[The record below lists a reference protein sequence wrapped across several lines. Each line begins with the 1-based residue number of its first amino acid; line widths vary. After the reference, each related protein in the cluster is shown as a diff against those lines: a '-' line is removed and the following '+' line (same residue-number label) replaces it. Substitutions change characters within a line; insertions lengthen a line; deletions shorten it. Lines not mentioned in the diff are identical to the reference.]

1 MKTGQRKRT
10 CPHCGQR
17 GAPAVGADLQRCESC
32 AEVSGTGPDPRSV
45 RPVDDDTRKR
55 DVVARLREQYR
66 HACGFLASEPAA
78 DSPSFA
84 HLEWI
89 LGSQRNPDEDG
100 AALGAEV
107 SQLVVLW
114 LEDLVLEL
122 DNRTFPDPASSDG
135 DIGSNGNSRKAA
147 AEGLRTAARTFAEAF
162 LIPGGGAVSGP

>member
-17 GAPAVGADLQRCESC
+17 GAPAVGAGDLQRCESC
-32 AEVSGTGPDPRSV
+32 AGVFAAGPDVRSV
-45 RPVDDDTRKR
+45 RAVDDETRKR

-66 HACGFLASEPAA
+66 HACGFLSSEPTA

-89 LGSQRNPDEDG
+89 LGKQRNPDEDG

-122 DNRTFPDPASSDG
+122 DNRTFPDSASSDG
-135 DIGSNGNSRKAA
+135 DVASSGNSRQAA

-162 LIPGGGAVSGP
+162 LSPGTVSGP